1 MAQRRYRRPHGSS
14 AEHPDSWLD
23 RDSDQRAVDRRI
35 LFEMTHGGLPMKW
48 KNLTMPKQVVPDV
61 ANTDGYG
68 KFVIEPLER
77 GFGMTLGNALRRV
90 MLSSLQGAAIT
101 AVRIDGVL
109 HEFSTLPGVIEDVT
123 EIVLNLKQVRLK
135 LLDDGPKK
143 GTFEMRGKGEVRA
156 GDLQVDAEVVVL
168 NPDLHIASLNKDGD
182 LRMEVEIDGGRG
194 YVSADQHSQTERP
207 IGVIPI
213 DSLFSPVLRVNY
225 NVEATR
231 LGQRIDYDKL
241 TIDVWTDRS
250 ILPSDAVAVAAKI
263 LRDHFQ
269 LFIHFEEPIE
279 EEVEEEVDEE
289 YARIR
294 KLLDKSVEELELS
307 VRSSNCLRAAEI
319 KTIGDLVRKSEAE
332 MLKFRNFGR
341 KSLKEIQDILG
352 EMGLH
357 FGMDISRYREGLPIM
372 EAGR

>member
-1 MAQRRYRRPHGSS
+1 
-14 AEHPDSWLD
+14 
-23 RDSDQRAVDRRI
+23 
-35 LFEMTHGGLPMKW
+35 MKW
-48 KNLTMPKQVVPDV
+48 KNLTMPKKIAQD
-61 ANTDGYG
+61 AGNTDRYG

-77 GFGMTLGNALRRV
+77 GFGITLGNALRRTL
-90 MLSSLQGAAIT
+90 LSSLQGAAVT

-123 EIVLNLKQVRLK
+123 EIILNLKQVRLK
-135 LLDDGPKK
+135 LQGDGPKK
-143 GTFEMRGKGEVRA
+143 ATFEMRGKGEVRA
-156 GDLQVDAEVVVL
+156 GDLKVDAEVQVL
-168 NPDLHIASLNKDGD
+168 NPDLHIATLNRDGD
-182 LRMEVEIDGGRG
+182 LRMEVEINGGRG
-194 YVSADQHSQTERP
+194 YVSADQHSQVDRP

-213 DSLFSPVLRVNY
+213 DSMFSPITKVNY
-225 NVEATR
+225 DVDATR

-241 TIDVWTDRS
+241 TIEVWTEGS
-250 ILPSDAVAVAAKI
+250 ILPQDAIAVAAKI

-269 LFIHFEEPIE
+269 MFIHFEEPIE

-289 YARIR
+289 VVRVR
-294 KLLDKSVEELELS
+294 KLLNKSVDELELS

-319 KTIGDLVRKSEAE
+319 KSIGDLVQKSEAE

-357 FGMDISRYREGLPIM
+357 FGMDVSRYYQHRMPASLPAPV
-372 EAGR
+372 ES

>member
-1 MAQRRYRRPHGSS
+1 
-14 AEHPDSWLD
+14 
-23 RDSDQRAVDRRI
+23 
-35 LFEMTHGGLPMKW
+35 MKW
-48 KNLTMPKQVVPDV
+48 KNLTMPKQVTPDS
-61 ANTDGYG
+61 ANNDGYG

-77 GFGMTLGNALRRV
+77 GFGVTLGNALRRV
-90 MLSSLQGAAIT
+90 LLSSLQGAAIT

-123 EIVLNLKQVRLK
+123 EIILNLKQVRLK
-135 LLDDGPKK
+135 LHGDGPKK
-143 GTFEMRGKGEVRA
+143 GTFETRGKGEVRA
-156 GDLQVDAEVVVL
+156 GDLQVDSDIEIL
-168 NPDLHIASLNKDGD
+168 NPDLHIATLNRDGD
-182 LRMEVEIDGGRG
+182 LRMEVEINGGRG
-194 YVSADQHSQTERP
+194 YVSADSHSQSDRP
-207 IGVIPI
+207 IGVVPI
-213 DSLFSPVLRVNY
+213 DSLFSPVTKVNY

-241 TIDVWTDRS
+241 TIEVWTDRS
-250 ILPSDAVAVAAKI
+250 ILPSDAVAWAAKI

-269 LFIHFEEPIE
+269 MFIHFEEPIE

-289 YARIR
+289 VVRIR

-319 KTIGDLVRKSEAE
+319 KSIGDLVQKSEPE

-352 EMGLH
+352 EMGLS
-357 FGMDISRYREGLPIM
+357 FGMDISRYLENRTPINVEG
-372 EAGR
+372 